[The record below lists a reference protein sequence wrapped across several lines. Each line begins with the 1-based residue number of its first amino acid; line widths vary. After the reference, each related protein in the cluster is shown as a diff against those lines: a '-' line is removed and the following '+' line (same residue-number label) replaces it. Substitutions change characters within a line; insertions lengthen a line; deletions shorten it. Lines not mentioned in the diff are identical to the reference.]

1 MRCKQEG
8 IHTAVQTAGNL
19 PFSSIEMVLPY
30 LDMVMYD
37 MKGFAPSIYQ
47 WHIHGD
53 RARIMDNLRKI
64 DEVFTGTL
72 AVRTP
77 VIGSVN
83 DTEEEIGAIAKMLED
98 FKHLSYYQLMP
109 YHALGKA
116 KYDALNEKFEDSYYT
131 PSNERMTEL
140 EDLAAQYVTVFNY
153 TRGYLYKGEN
163 A

>member
-1 MRCKQEG
+1 M
-8 IHTAVQTAGNL
+8 
-19 PFSSIEMVLPY
+19 
-30 LDMVMYD
+30 
-37 MKGFAPSIYQ
+37 
-47 WHIHGD
+47 
-53 RARIMDNLRKI
+53 
-64 DEVFTGTL
+64 
-72 AVRTP
+72 RTP

-153 TRGYLYKGEN
+153 TRGYLRKGEN